1 MGLSADSARPECRL
15 ASTAF
20 ESTPH
25 TEMDIELVPIILFIT
40 FFGSIAYIAKVIGD
54 TRIRRKVL
62 EARVS
67 DDVAEAVL
75 NRNWREPSTRS
86 ALKWGLVI
94 VALGG
99 GILLI
104 DLFSIGFEAPLA
116 YAILLLATGTALL
129 GYYLIESENDVGA
142 FTDESTMESPVMA
155 EQTAA
160 EDASEPTM

>member
-1 MGLSADSARPECRL
+1 
-15 ASTAF
+15 
-20 ESTPH
+20 
-25 TEMDIELVPIILFIT
+25 MDIELVPITLFVA

-67 DDVAEAVL
+67 ADVAEAIL
-75 NRNWREPSTRS
+75 DRDWREPSTRS

-104 DLFSIGFEAPLA
+104 DLFSISFEAPLA

-129 GYYLIESENDVGA
+129 GYYLIESENDLVALSDETPAPSSVGK
-142 FTDESTMESPVMA
+142 ERST
-155 EQTAA
+155 
-160 EDASEPTM
+160 SEEVHDPDVS